1 MALANRSASHAS
13 ASSLPLPEVSL
24 LRSLIQLL
32 SLAMLAWIVLSYI
45 VVFGK
50 VPWEHPVRKIYDGLS
65 RIIEPLLKP
74 IRAVIP
80 PVNVGGA
87 SLDLSPLILL
97 IGLQII
103 AGFLG

>member
-1 MALANRSASHAS
+1 
-13 ASSLPLPEVSL
+13 
-24 LRSLIQLL
+24 
-32 SLAMLAWIVLSYI
+32 MLAWIVLSYI

>member
-1 MALANRSASHAS
+1 LDAS
-13 ASSLPLPEVSL
+13 ASSVHRPEVGF

-50 VPWEHPVRKIYDGLS
+50 VPWDHPVRKLYDGLS
-65 RIIEPLLKP
+65 RIIEPILKP

-80 PVNVGGA
+80 PVRMGGA
-87 SLDLSPLILL
+87 ALDLSPLIL
-97 IGLQII
+97 IVGLQLI
-103 AGFLG
+103 AGLLR

>member
-13 ASSLPLPEVSL
+13 ASSPPLPEVSL

-50 VPWEHPVRKIYDGLS
+50 VPWDHPVRKIYDGLS

-74 IRAVIP
+74 IRAVVP
-80 PVNVGGA
+80 PVRVGGA

-103 AGFLG
+103 AGLLS

>member
-1 MALANRSASHAS
+1 MSF
-13 ASSLPLPEVSL
+13 

-32 SLAMLAWIVLSYI
+32 SIVMLAWIVLSYI

-50 VPWEHPVRKIYDGLS
+50 VPYDHPIRKIYDGLS

-80 PVNVGGA
+80 PVRMGGSA
-87 SLDLSPLILL
+87 LDLSPLILL
-97 IGLQII
+97 VGLQII
-103 AGFLG
+103 AGLLS

>member
-1 MALANRSASHAS
+1 
-13 ASSLPLPEVSL
+13 VSF

-32 SLAMLAWIVLSYI
+32 SIVMLAWIVLSYI

-50 VPWEHPVRKIYDGLS
+50 VPYDHPIRKIYDGLS

-80 PVNVGGA
+80 PVRMGGSA
-87 SLDLSPLILL
+87 LDLSPLILL
-97 IGLQII
+97 VGLQII
-103 AGFLG
+103 AGLLS

>member
-1 MALANRSASHAS
+1 
-13 ASSLPLPEVSL
+13 VSL

-32 SLAMLAWIVLSYI
+32 SIVMLAWIVLSYI

-50 VPWEHPVRKIYDGLS
+50 VPYDHPIRKIYDGLS

-80 PVNVGGA
+80 PVRVGGA
-87 SLDLSPLILL
+87 ALDLSPLILL
-97 IGLQII
+97 VGLQII
-103 AGFLG
+103 AGLLS

>member
-1 MALANRSASHAS
+1 MSVNRSVWHAS
-13 ASSLPLPEVSL
+13 GSSDPRPEVSL

-45 VVFGK
+45 VVFGR
-50 VPWEHPVRKIYDGLS
+50 VPWDHPVRKIYDALS
-65 RIIEPLLKP
+65 RVIEPILKP

-80 PVNVGGA
+80 PVRMGGA
-87 SLDLSPLILL
+87 ALDLSPLILI

-103 AGFLG
+103 AGLLS

>member
-1 MALANRSASHAS
+1 MSASRNAS
-13 ASSLPLPEVSL
+13 RVSACSDRRPEVSL

-32 SLAMLAWIVLSYI
+32 SIVMLAWIVLSYI

-50 VPWEHPVRKIYDGLS
+50 VPWDHPVRKIYDGLS
-65 RIIEPLLKP
+65 RVIEPILKP

-80 PVNVGGA
+80 PVRVGGA

-103 AGFLG
+103 AGLLS